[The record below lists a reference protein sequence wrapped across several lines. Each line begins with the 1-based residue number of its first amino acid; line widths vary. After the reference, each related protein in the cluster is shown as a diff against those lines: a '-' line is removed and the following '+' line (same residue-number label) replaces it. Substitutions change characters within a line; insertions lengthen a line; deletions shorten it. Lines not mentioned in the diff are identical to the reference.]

1 MNSFFNW
8 VKSSATY
15 LMGLMG
21 LLGSGQRGEILPLTK
36 PSSLA
41 DDPPPQ
47 PAGWSKTIANKLMS
61 LGTAAKDIVV
71 NATKAAVKTVT
82 DGFNAVMKKA
92 SDIKGLVIAVG
103 LTLFVFAFIFWPILS
118 KLVWPILSKKGSFF
132 RPNATKKSNKANDEE
147 NQNSGRHTPDS
158 EVDEGIVIPHAT
170 QMQSGKGLA
179 SPLQVAE
186 EEKLSANLDQAA
198 QSIFT
203 PNTDVRETGA
213 AGLTNARSARFH

>member
-41 DDPPPQ
+41 DDTPPQ
-47 PAGWSKTIANKLMS
+47 PAGWIKTIANKLMS

-103 LTLFVFAFIFWPILS
+103 LTLAVFAFIFWPILS
-118 KLVWPILSKKGSFF
+118 KLFGPILSKKG
-132 RPNATKKSNKANDEE
+132 NKANDEE

-186 EEKLSANLDQAA
+186 EEKLSANFDQAA

-213 AGLTNARSARFH
+213 AGLTNAKSVRFL